1 MRSQGEDLA
10 GDRRRLLRLT
20 RTLALSSCLCFAF
33 GCSRRLSAGE
43 CNELLD
49 HYTELL
55 AHSKNSDLPDPEI
68 ERLQSEARKKAAE
81 DPEFLRCSSK
91 VSRSQWDCAMHAP
104 SVDEVERCLL

>member
-1 MRSQGEDLA
+1 M
-10 GDRRRLLRLT
+10 T
-20 RTLALSSCLCFAF
+20 RAVSLSSSLCLAL
-33 GCSRRLSAGE
+33 GCSRPLTGSE

-49 HYTELL
+49 HYTERL
-55 AHSKNSDLPDPEI
+55 AHSKNPDLPEPEI
-68 ERLQSEARKKAAE
+68 DRLQQEARKKVAE